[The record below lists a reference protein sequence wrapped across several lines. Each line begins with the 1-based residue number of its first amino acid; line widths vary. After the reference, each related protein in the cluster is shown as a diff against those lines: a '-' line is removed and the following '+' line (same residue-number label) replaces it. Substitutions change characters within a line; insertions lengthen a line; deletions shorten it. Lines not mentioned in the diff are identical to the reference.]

1 MSRARFEPTQSPHRR
16 DVVAIVLSLVMAFL
30 SLTKAWL
37 FFLAGPAL
45 LVAVPLLFGV
55 RSRAESLRVLGR
67 ASPETSRLATAQLIG
82 LLVAY
87 VCLPGYGDASEVLL
101 FAFLWIDLKSPLVT
115 VMWWSSIAG
124 AVVAVYSS
132 IAFLR
137 AWRKA
142 QTF

>member
-1 MSRARFEPTQSPHRR
+1 LSRARFEPMQPPHRR
-16 DVVAIVLSLVMAFL
+16 DVLSIVVSLVMAFL

-55 RSRAESLRVLGR
+55 RSRAKSLRELGR
-67 ASPETSRLATAQLIG
+67 ASPATSRLAAAQLIG

-101 FAFLWIDLKSPLVT
+101 FAFLWIDLKNPLVT
-115 VMWWSSIAG
+115 AMWWCSVAG
-124 AVVAVYSS
+124 AVLAVYSS

-142 QTF
+142 QTS